1 MGVEEELGGIWNGGR
16 GGVRRVWN
24 GEELG
29 GVWNGGRGG
38 FRWAW
43 NEERSV
49 YNILFAI

>member
-1 MGVEEELGGIWNGGR
+1 MGLGMGVEEELGGA
-16 GGVRRVWN
+16 WN

-29 GVWNGGRGG
+29 GAWNGGRGG